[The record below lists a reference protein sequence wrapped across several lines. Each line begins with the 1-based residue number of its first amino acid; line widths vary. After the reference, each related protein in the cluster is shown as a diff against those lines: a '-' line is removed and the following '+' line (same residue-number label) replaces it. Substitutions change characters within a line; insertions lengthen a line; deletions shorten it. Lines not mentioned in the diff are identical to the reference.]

1 MDTLKYLQFYFVFD
15 RILDGYDDIFEAI
28 DGEILTKFDSLK
40 DEFNFLHQEAKNF
53 LIRLAKGDRKRFVAS
68 KYLSRSLSSII
79 INELVN
85 KGFIIFER
93 SKEIKPIKNRKEKL
107 KKELR
112 RYQIQDK
119 IHFTNRFYRFWFRFI
134 EPNLDLLYKNQKDDV
149 LNEIKNKFDHY
160 CSLEFEL
167 ACINLLSKNLNIPKD
182 EISSYWDKENEIDIY
197 ANYDGF
203 VIVAEAKYKERKICK
218 NILNLLIQKCEKSKI
233 NWDKIALFSKSGF
246 SNELLGLKDNRVI
259 LFELDDFK
267 DLYE

>member
-1 MDTLKYLQFYFVFD
+1 MKKIIKEYMSDY
-15 RILDGYDDIFEAI
+15 
-28 DGEILTKFDSLK
+28 GEILSND
-40 DEFNFLHQEAKNF
+40 
-53 LIRLAKGDRKRFVAS
+53 
-68 KYLSRSLSSII
+68 
-79 INELVN
+79 
-85 KGFIIFER
+85 FER
-93 SKEIKPIKNRKEKL
+93 YDEILKQTSKKSLNKKPLTDLILKISNIEWNR
-107 KKELR
+107 
-112 RYQIQDK
+112 Y
-119 IHFTNRFYRFWFRFI
+119 HFIVYLLPKATPRPRCSKGSFVFYVKGAKDNKDIFSKFI
-134 EPNLDLLYKNQKDDV
+134 
-149 LNEIKNKFDHY
+149 
-160 CSLEFEL
+160 
-167 ACINLLSKNLNIPKD
+167 LSKNLNIPKD